1 MEAWVEKVLESL
13 NNKELLV
20 VEASQRVDLL
30 KAEEHDDDEEEA
42 HHEKAHEHKHHEHEH
57 EHHHEEHHHHH
68 HGEWDPHVWLSLRA
82 AQIEMENIKIFGR
95 SQSGAKEVYEENYR
109 KAIKEFQALDEE
121 FKETLAAFEG
131 KEIVVAHEAFA
142 YLCRDYHLHQL
153 GIEGVLQIQNLLP
166 LK

>member
-1 MEAWVEKVLESL
+1 MLESL

-82 AQIEMENIKIFGR
+82 AQIEMENIK
-95 SQSGAKEVYEENYR
+95 
-109 KAIKEFQALDEE
+109 
-121 FKETLAAFEG
+121 
-131 KEIVVAHEAFA
+131 
-142 YLCRDYHLHQL
+142 
-153 GIEGVLQIQNLLP
+153 NLLVEVNP
-166 LK
+166 EQKRSMKKIIEKQSRNFKP